1 MQAFK
6 HKTSCMAVVMAA
18 AKSDSDAAGE
28 NARGWS
34 CMVAAAAAVDDGAC
48 ELVMADKRKL
58 VVEEIC
64 GGKRA
69 EEGACGQAVA

>member
-1 MQAFK
+1 
-6 HKTSCMAVVMAA
+6 MAA
-18 AKSDSDAAGE
+18 AKSDRDAAGE

-34 CMVAAAAAVDDGAC
+34 CMVAVAAAAVDDGAC

-58 VVEEIC
+58 VVEESC